1 MTTTSATS
9 DEEYGAARAAAAL
22 WTGTSVLVT
31 DVRGRVLVQHVDYRP
46 TCLLPGGAVDPGEA
60 PSRAAARELW
70 EELGVTAVVDRAL
83 AVDWVSREALGAPE
97 ALRFPGEILYVYDGG
112 TWDEARIGAVR
123 LPESEIESIEFVEP
137 ARLPELMAS
146 GDARRALSAL
156 RARINAGGP
165 AVLEDGRPLSP
176 TVLDRLAVL
185 STPRTAGP
193 VPEAGTVGRSPVWA
207 FAPDGRVLVRLDP
220 ATGAAALP
228 ETAVESEGPPEGPYE
243 RALRA
248 VRFTGSEPVDKD
260 TAQLLAT
267 KDTALILAT
276 PEQALSLFDHAPAA
290 GARLLAAVH
299 DARERLG
306 IPRAAPQP
314 VTELPSP
321 SAL

>member
-83 AVDWVSREALGAPE
+83 AVDWVSREALGAPA

-137 ARLPELMAS
+137 ARLPELMAP

-156 RARINAGGP
+156 RARINASGP

-193 VPEAGTVGRSPVWA
+193 VPEGGTVGRSPVWA

-220 ATGAAALP
+220 ATGAATLP
-228 ETAVESEGPPEGPYE
+228 ETAVETEGPPEDPYE
-243 RALRA
+243 RAPHA
-248 VRFTGSEPVDKD
+248 VRFTGSEPVGKG
-260 TAQLLAT
+260 TAR
-267 KDTALILAT
+267 ILAT
-276 PEQALSLFDHAPAA
+276 PEQALSLFDHPPAA

-321 SAL
+321 GTPC

>member
-31 DVRGRVLVQHVDYRP
+31 DVRGRVLVQHVDYRT

-60 PSRAAARELW
+60 PSRAAAREMR

-83 AVDWVSREALGAPE
+83 AVDWVSRGALGAPA

-137 ARLPELMAS
+137 ARLPELMAP

-185 STPRTAGP
+185 STPRPAGP
-193 VPEAGTVGRSPVWA
+193 VPDGRTAGRSPVWA

-228 ETAVESEGPPEGPYE
+228 EEADPTAAAPVGHLPEPEGPS
-243 RALRA
+243 AQA
-248 VRFTGSEPVDKD
+248 PHVVRLTGSEPAG
-260 TAQLLAT
+260 TGAT
-267 KDTALILAT
+267 QILAT
-276 PEQALSLFDHAPAA
+276 PEQALSLFDHDPSA

-299 DARERLG
+299 DAREGLG

-314 VTELPSP
+314 VTELAAPRTP
-321 SAL
+321 